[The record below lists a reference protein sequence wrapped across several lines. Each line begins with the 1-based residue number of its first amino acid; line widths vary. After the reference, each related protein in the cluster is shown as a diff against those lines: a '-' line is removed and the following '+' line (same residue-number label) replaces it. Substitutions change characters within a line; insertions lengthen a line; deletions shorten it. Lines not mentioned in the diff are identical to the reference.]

1 MTVPFLNHKYTAGDI
16 ARVTTK
22 LAISLT
28 ALGLTAC
35 ASLGGDSGSS
45 GSLSEGEFF
54 TQDFPE
60 ISENSLAINAEQDRF
75 RIGDIADIYVYDVDS
90 LTNTYPIDRE
100 GNINFPLIGTQEVAG
115 LTTLELQKQLVA
127 EYGETYLQNPSIT
140 VKLEASKLGN
150 IVVDGAVSKPGV
162 FELYNP
168 VRLSEAVAMA
178 GGLTSDANTK
188 SVYLVREIEGKRKVK
203 EVNLKE
209 IRSLGASDPEVY
221 PDDIVFVQNSAGRM
235 AYNEFLRTIP
245 LLSAILI
252 ASTR

>member
-1 MTVPFLNHKYTAGDI
+1 M
-16 ARVTTK
+16 
-22 LAISLT
+22 
-28 ALGLTAC
+28 
-35 ASLGGDSGSS
+35 
-45 GSLSEGEFF
+45 
-54 TQDFPE
+54 
-60 ISENSLAINAEQDRF
+60 
-75 RIGDIADIYVYDVDS
+75 
-90 LTNTYPIDRE
+90 
-100 GNINFPLIGTQEVAG
+100 IGTQKVAG

-127 EYGETYLQNPSIT
+127 EYGESYLQNPSIT

-178 GGLTSDANTK
+178 GGLTTDANTK